1 MKESNIFSKKLYFGV
16 MFFTVI
22 LLSIAYSFMPFP
34 SLTIIKWN
42 KVDLSVEGTSKTT
55 RALQVPKPV
64 IASKGF
70 WTINS
75 KGRLG
80 NQMGEY
86 ATLYALAKLNGKQAY
101 IPQAMAN
108 YLSPIFRIN
117 LPTLHESMR
126 NKVHWKNYHLNDWM
140 EQRYCYVPGD
150 YVKLTGYPCSW
161 TFYHHIREE
170 ILREFTFHDYIIKE
184 ANKFLRS
191 ISKGKANV
199 TYVAVHVRRGDY
211 VRIMSKTWK
220 LGVVA
225 DKGYL
230 EKAMSYFRKKYS
242 NVVFVVTS
250 EGMDWCKDN
259 IDASKGDVHFS
270 GDEQSSSPARDFSLL
285 AHCNHT
291 IMTIGTFGIWAA
303 YLAGG
308 ETIYLSNFTLPES
321 PFLKVFKY
329 EAAFLPEWIGIP
341 ADLSPVLPKK

>member
-1 MKESNIFSKKLYFGV
+1 MKHSNIFRSKLYLGV
-16 MFFTVI
+16 VLVSVT
-22 LLSIAYSFMPFP
+22 LLTIAYYLMPFP
-34 SLTIIKWN
+34 SLTVTK
-42 KVDLSVEGTSKTT
+42 GTNS
-55 RALQVPKPV
+55 V

-75 KGRLG
+75 IGRLG

-86 ATLYALAKLNGKQAY
+86 ATLYALAKLNGKQGY
-101 IPQAMAN
+101 IPQSMAN

-117 LPTLHESMR
+117 LPTLHESMWKR
-126 NKVHWKNYHLNDWM
+126 LHWKNYHLNDWM
-140 EQRYCYVPGD
+140 EDRYRHIPGD
-150 YVKLTGYPCSW
+150 Y
-161 TFYHHIREE
+161 E
-170 ILREFTFHDYIIKE
+170 ILREFTFHDYLIDE
-184 ANKFLRS
+184 ANTFLRS
-191 ISKGKANV
+191 ISKGQDKV

-211 VRIMSKTWK
+211 VHTMPNIWK
-220 LGVVA
+220 GVVA

-270 GDEQSSSPARDFSLL
+270 GDGQSGSPARDFSLL

-308 ETIYLSNFTLPES
+308 ETIYLSNYTLPDS
-321 PFLKVFKY
+321 PFLKLFKY

-341 ADLSPVLPKK
+341 ADLSPVLLTKP

>member
-1 MKESNIFSKKLYFGV
+1 MKGLNIYSKKQYFR
-16 MFFTVI
+16 VI
-22 LLSIAYSFMPFP
+22 LLISMLLFIIYVFYSYYYPFAI
-34 SLTIIKWN
+34 LQF
-42 KVDLSVEGTSKTT
+42 KTT
-55 RALQVPKPV
+55 HTKEQTCGELSSAGS
-64 IASKGF
+64 SKGF
-70 WTINS
+70 WTIKS
-75 KGRLG
+75 DGRLG

-101 IPQAMAN
+101 ILQSMAN

-117 LPTLHESMR
+117 LPTLDESVSE
-126 NKVHWKNYHLNDWM
+126 NIHWIHYHLNDWM
-140 EQRYCYVPGD
+140 EDAYCHISGD

-161 TFYHHIREE
+161 TFYHHIRKQ
-170 ILREFTFHDYIIKE
+170 ILYEFTFHDYLIE
-184 ANKFLRS
+184 HANMFLRS
-191 ISKGKANV
+191 ISKGQANV

-211 VRIMSKTWK
+211 VEVMPEVWK
-220 LGVVA
+220 GVVA
-225 DKGYL
+225 DKVYL

-250 EGMDWCKDN
+250 EEMDWCKDN

-270 GDEQSSSPARDFSLL
+270 GDGQSSSPARDFSLL

-308 ETIYLSNFTLPES
+308 ETIYLSNYTLPDS

-341 ADLSPVLPKK
+341 ADLSPVLTKKDLNTILK